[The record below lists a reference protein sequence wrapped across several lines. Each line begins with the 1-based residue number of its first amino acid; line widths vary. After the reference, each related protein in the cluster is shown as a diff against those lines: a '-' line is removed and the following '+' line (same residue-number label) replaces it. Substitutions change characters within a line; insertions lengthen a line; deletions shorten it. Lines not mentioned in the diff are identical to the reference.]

1 MRRNKSK
8 ILAHSIT
15 LPKRKGNVRKEER
28 PFLNVDRICI
38 YARNGGVGD
47 ILMLTAPLRLL
58 RKKYPDAYIEL
69 AIHTNGANDSI
80 FNLINPIGIVDKVS
94 NFRYIRKERFGT
106 FVDVS
111 VVAEPA
117 WEVAGINLRSRIAY
131 YAELLGVSVVDLKPF
146 IGLKKDEK
154 LKAKNLTENKSK
166 VFFLDTSSIDDRRCI
181 PGEVIEGVIDL
192 INKNYKNHLIFVS
205 DWRKKIKN
213 LNKYENVI
221 DVSNLPLREV
231 ASLIEFSDVFFG
243 PDSALMHLSAAVE
256 TKSIVAFGMIPP
268 EFRISTYKTHEAI
281 TVEVLSCLGCWYKP
295 CFNNLKCMKDLD
307 PYKIFKKIS
316 GR

>member
-8 ILAHSIT
+8 ILAHSMT
-15 LPKRKGNVRKEER
+15 VPKKRGRVVRREV
-28 PFLNVDRICI
+28 PFLNVNKICI
-38 YARNGGVGD
+38 YAKNGGVGD
-47 ILMLTAPLRLL
+47 ILMLTGPLKLL
-58 RKKYPDAYIEL
+58 REKYPKAYIEL
-69 AIHTNGANDSI
+69 AIHTDGANDSI

-94 NFRYIRKERFGT
+94 NFRYVRRERFGT

-131 YAELLGVSVVDLKPF
+131 YAELLGVAIVDLKPF
-146 IGLKKDEK
+146 IGLKFNEK
-154 LKAKNLTENKSK
+154 VKAENLTKNKSK
-166 VFFLDTSSIDDRRCI
+166 VFFLDTSSIDNRRCI
-181 PGEVIEGVIDL
+181 PGRVIADVIRL

-205 DWRKKIKN
+205 DWKGLINN

-243 PDSALMHLSAAVE
+243 PDSALMHLSAAVR
-256 TKSIVAFGMIPP
+256 TRSIVAFGMIPP
-268 EFRISTYKTHEAI
+268 EFRISTYETHEAI
-281 TVEVLSCLGCWYKP
+281 RVESLPCLGCWYKP
-295 CFNNLKCMKDLD
+295 CNNDLKCMKDLD
-307 PYKIFKKIS
+307 SYKIFKKIS
-316 GR
+316 GG